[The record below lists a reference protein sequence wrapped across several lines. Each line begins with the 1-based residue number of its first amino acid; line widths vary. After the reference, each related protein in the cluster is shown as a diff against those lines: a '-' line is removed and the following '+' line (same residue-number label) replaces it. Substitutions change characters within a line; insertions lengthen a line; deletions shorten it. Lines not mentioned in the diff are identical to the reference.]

1 MRIARV
7 MLVFRKDW
15 LEVRRN
21 WEIMAPII
29 IIPLIFSVVLPS
41 MMFLIPGGAGG
52 GNIQGFGSL
61 FDNLPLSVKSDL
73 MGLTEGQ
80 TIIYL
85 MLVYVFAPFFLL
97 IPAMTSS
104 VIASDSFAG
113 EKERK
118 TIEGL
123 LATPLSDGEL
133 LLGKIM
139 VAFVPSMIVTIF
151 SFIVYTILVDAF
163 SLGTFNRF
171 ILPTVNWLLIIFLL
185 APATAVTG
193 IALTVIVS
201 ARVKGFREAQQL
213 SVLII
218 VPIMGL
224 VFGQMF
230 GLVLLIPTV
239 ILILFAIFVVVD
251 VIILKIG
258 LNMFE
263 REEILSRIR

>member
-1 MRIARV
+1 MRIDRV
-7 MLVFRKDW
+7 LLVFRKDW

-29 IIPLIFSVVLPS
+29 ILPIIFSVVLPS
-41 MMFLIPGGAGG
+41 MMLLIPGGTGG
-52 GNIQGFGSL
+52 GSAEFGSL
-61 FDNLPLSVKSDL
+61 LANLPLSVQAEL
-73 MGLTEGQ
+73 VGLTEGQ
-80 TIIYL
+80 TIMYI

-97 IPAMTSS
+97 IPAMASS

-133 LLGKIM
+133 LVGKIM
-139 VAFVPSMIVTIF
+139 VAFVPSMIVTLL
-151 SFIVYTILVDAF
+151 SFAVYTMLVDAL

-171 ILPTVNWLLIIFLL
+171 ILPTVNWVLIIFLL

-224 VFGQMF
+224 VLGQMF
-230 GLVLLIPTV
+230 GLLLLIPTV

-258 LNMFE
+258 LDMFE

>member
-1 MRIARV
+1 MRIDRIL
-7 MLVFRKDW
+7 LVFRKDW

-21 WEIMAPII
+21 WEIMVPII
-29 IIPLIFSVVLPS
+29 IVPLIFSVVLPS
-41 MMFLIPGGAGG
+41 IMLLIPGGTGG
-52 GNIQGFGSL
+52 GSSEFGPL
-61 FDNLPLSVKSDL
+61 LANLPVSVQAEL
-73 MGLTEGQ
+73 VGLTEGQ
-80 TIIYL
+80 TIMYI

-97 IPAMTSS
+97 IPAMAST

-133 LLGKIM
+133 LVGKIM
-139 VAFVPSMIVTIF
+139 VAFVPSMIVTLL
-151 SFIVYTILVDAF
+151 SFTVYTMLVDTLLF
-163 SLGTFNRF
+163 ESFNRF
-171 ILPTVNWLLIIFLL
+171 ILPTVNWVLIIFLL
-185 APATAVTG
+185 APVTAVTG

-224 VFGQMF
+224 IFGQMF
-230 GLVLLIPTV
+230 GLLLLIPTV

-251 VIILKIG
+251 VIILKVG
-258 LNMFE
+258 LDMFE

>member
-1 MRIARV
+1 MRIDRV
-7 MLVFRKDW
+7 LLVFRKDW

-29 IIPLIFSVVLPS
+29 IVPLILSIVLPS
-41 MMFLIPGGAGG
+41 MMLLIPGSTGG
-52 GNIQGFGSL
+52 GNAQELGPL
-61 FDNLPLSVKSDL
+61 LANLPVSVQAELSD
-73 MGLTEGQ
+73 LTEGQ
-80 TIIYL
+80 MIIYV
-85 MLVYVFAPFFLL
+85 MLVYFFAPFFLL
-97 IPAMTSS
+97 IPAMASS

-133 LLGKIM
+133 LVGKIM
-139 VAFVPSMIVTIF
+139 VAFVPSMIVTLL
-151 SFIVYTILVDAF
+151 SFAVYTMLVDAL

-171 ILPTVNWLLIIFLL
+171 ILPTINWVLIIFLL

-201 ARVKGFREAQQL
+201 AHVKGFREAQQL
-213 SVLII
+213 SILII

-230 GLVLLIPTV
+230 GLFLLIPTV
-239 ILILFAIFVVVD
+239 ILLLFAIFVVVD
-251 VIILKIG
+251 AIILKIG
-258 LNMFE
+258 LKMFD